1 MENIKKSELTSGF
14 KIEFLITNN
23 GKKLTFV
30 FWLKR
35 GDESMQCKCIANLYG
50 NENFTL
56 GRIYSVKENVGIWSP
71 ILCRFGD
78 WDNPGKLF
86 EGLIFEFA
94 MIPSPPLE

>member
-1 MENIKKSELTSGF
+1 
-14 KIEFLITNN
+14 
-23 GKKLTFV
+23 
-30 FWLKR
+30 
-35 GDESMQCKCIANLYG
+35 MQCKCIANLYG

-94 MIPSPPLE
+94 MCRFEITGEKDKLTDYIPS